1 MLLLG
6 LLLWEGGKTLPI
18 DLTSFFF
25 KDVKKTAKLGDLF
38 CNKYSRIMFQGRY
51 RIEHIS
57 VQIYSPLFLF
67 ITKCLDMKRTKT
79 LLKLFCT
86 VTYNF

>member
-1 MLLLG
+1 MLLLE
-6 LLLWEGGKTLPI
+6 LLLWEGEKTQPI
-18 DLTSFFF
+18 DLTFFF

-38 CNKYSRIMFQGRY
+38 CNRYSRRMFQERY
-51 RIEHIS
+51 RVEHIS
-57 VQIYSPLFLF
+57 VQICSPLFLF
-67 ITKCLDMKRTKT
+67 ITKRLDMKRTKT